1 MMDGI
6 NPMAPWVVDAG
17 REPMAT
23 HGFVNNRQVS
33 NRGQQKHG
41 RFARVL
47 ELACRTEDCHTV
59 NIVDNIAKQ

>member
-1 MMDGI
+1 MGVLHSIFPSAAASSGPLLKTGSTMDGI

-33 NRGQQKHG
+33 NRGQQ
-41 RFARVL
+41 
-47 ELACRTEDCHTV
+47 
-59 NIVDNIAKQ
+59 

>member
-33 NRGQQKHG
+33 NRGQQ
-41 RFARVL
+41 
-47 ELACRTEDCHTV
+47 
-59 NIVDNIAKQ
+59 